1 MTDQRAHRVGE
12 EIKREVSSILRTEI
26 KDPRVTGLI
35 SVTDVAVTRD
45 LRHAKLFISMLGSE
59 EEQQETLS
67 ALSRAVGFIR
77 SEIGKRIR
85 LRHTPEIS
93 FHLDKSIEYGAHINK
108 ILADLNPGGE
118 GQTGE

>member
-93 FHLDKSIEYGAHINK
+93 FHLDKSIAYGAHINK

-118 GQTGE
+118 GQSGE